1 MSRSV
6 GDSRRHIIIFLMVL
20 LSLGLT
26 VVDRQG
32 ALVADRTRIL
42 AAHVF
47 APSQGWL
54 KNFTLSLVG
63 DGSSPSARREP
74 PPPADDFRGLSAAQ
88 QARIEDLERQLS
100 EVLGLK
106 QDLAEYRLRFLP
118 AHVLSRS
125 YLAAP
130 GNLKIDVGSSRG
142 AAAGHWV
149 LNRCITR
156 GQRDGVRDGL
166 PVLNGN
172 GLVGVVDQASDGFSM
187 IRLVTSEKC
196 ILTVRVMHWDAAA
209 GQWIPQPSGQMRG
222 TGDGRTMKLDR
233 IPRTASVAPGDF
245 VVTAG
250 TEAGLPE
257 YVIAGVVK
265 QVSSRPTDGSYSIVV
280 EPRVNLEAL
289 DQVYVLSPRPD
300 K

>member
-1 MSRSV
+1 MSRSL

-26 VVDRQG
+26 AVDRKG
-32 ALVADRTRIL
+32 ALVADRARIL

-54 KNFTLSLVG
+54 KNFTLSLIG
-63 DGSSPSARREP
+63 DGSSASARREP
-74 PPPADDFRGLSAAQ
+74 AAPVDDFRGLSAAQ
-88 QARIEDLERQLS
+88 QARIEDLQRQLA
-100 EVLGLK
+100 EVLGLQ
-106 QDLAEYRLRFLP
+106 QDLAEQRLSFLP
-118 AHVLSRS
+118 AHVLSRN
-125 YLAAP
+125 YL
-130 GNLKIDVGSSRG
+130 GSSDNLKIDAGSSRG

-156 GQRDGVRDGL
+156 GKGDGVHDGL
-166 PVLNGN
+166 PVLTGN
-172 GLVGVVDQASDGFSM
+172 GLVGIVDQVGEGFSM

-196 ILTVRVMHWDAAA
+196 ILTARVMHWDAGA

-222 TGDGRTMKLDR
+222 TGDGQTMKLDR
-233 IPRTASVAPGDF
+233 IPRTANVAPGDF

-265 QVSSRPTDGSYSIVV
+265 QVSSRPTDGSYSILV
-280 EPRVNLEAL
+280 EPRVNLEAM